1 MHLNDQQLE
10 SVHYISGPCL
20 VLAGAGSGKTRVIT
34 EKIIHLIQD
43 CDYKPYNIFAVTF
56 TNKAAKEMKERICA
70 SLSSDTIKG
79 LHVSTFHS
87 VGLDILR
94 QEHIYAGL
102 KPNFTLFDEYDQMT
116 VIKEILQELQGTYA
130 DKEHLKD
137 ECMFWQNKISGY
149 KNDLVGYDEIDTDIN
164 DVNQLGAIIYK
175 RYEETL
181 RAINAVDFDD
191 LIYLPVRMFLE
202 HEAVLEK
209 WRQRVR
215 YLLVDEYQDTN
226 ASQYQLIKL
235 LVEKRQRFTVVGDD
249 DQSIYSWRGARPQ
262 NISLLREDFPDL
274 KVIMLEQNYRSCG
287 RILKCAN
294 RLIAQ
299 NEHDFVKQLHSQLEF
314 GSKIN
319 VIEIPDAT
327 LEGKTIVTELLAHHY
342 INRSKYSDYAIL
354 YRGNYQSREIQKAL
368 QESNIPFRV
377 IGGTSFFSQ
386 AEIKDFM
393 SYLRL
398 IANNDDD
405 KAFLRIINI
414 PKREIGPTSLSY
426 LDRFAKKYCIS
437 LMDACNHPELI
448 NEVKPKTAG
457 IFKSFHDLIEN
468 IRKDLNGT
476 DWEKHLSELPER
488 LGYTDWLYQDSGSEK
503 AAEIRLDNVRTLLK
517 WVNNAVTG
525 DDNGFI
531 GDMLINDAINK
542 LCVRELLDRNEE
554 EYDLEEVQ
562 LMTLHSSKGLE
573 FPYVFLIGMEEGL
586 LPHETSIE
594 ENNVEEE
601 RRLAYVGITRA
612 QKELFLMYCKNRKS
626 RKRQETKVEP
636 SRFLLELPEEDL
648 HWPARLKDTRTEEE
662 KKQTMDS
669 LFEQLL
675 NTLK

>member
-1 MHLNDQQLE
+1 MQLNEQQLE
-10 SVHYISGPCL
+10 SVYYISGPCL

-43 CDYKPYNIFAVTF
+43 CGYKPYNIFAVTF
-56 TNKAAKEMKERICA
+56 TNKAAREMKERISA
-70 SLSSDTIKG
+70 SLSCDTIKG

-94 QEHIYAGL
+94 QEHHYAGIR
-102 KPNFTLFDEYDQMT
+102 PNFTLFDEYDQMT

-130 DKEHLKD
+130 DKDHLKD
-137 ECMFWQNKISGY
+137 ECQFWQNKISSY
-149 KNDLVGYDEIDTDIN
+149 KNDLIGYDEIDQELN
-164 DVNQLGAIIYK
+164 DTNQLAAIIYK

-191 LIYLPVRMFLE
+191 LIYLPVRMFQN
-202 HEAVLEK
+202 HETVLEK

-235 LVEKRQRFTVVGDD
+235 LVAKRQRFTVVGDD

-262 NISLLREDFPDL
+262 NISLLREDFPEL

-294 RLIAQ
+294 QLISQ
-299 NEHDFVKQLHSQLEF
+299 NKHDFVKQLHSKLDY
-314 GSKIN
+314 GARIN
-319 VIEIPDAT
+319 VIEVPDAS
-327 LEGKTIVTELLAHHY
+327 LEGKTLVTELLAHHY
-342 INRSKYSDYAIL
+342 MNKTKYSDYAIL

-377 IGGTSFFSQ
+377 VGGTSFFAQ

-393 SYLRL
+393 SYLRI
-398 IANNDDD
+398 IANDDDD

-414 PKREIGPTSLSY
+414 PKREIGPTSISY
-426 LDRFAKKYCIS
+426 LDTFAKKYGIS
-437 LMDACNHPELI
+437 LLQACNHPELI
-448 NEVKPKTAG
+448 NEVKPKTVA
-457 IFKSFHDLIEN
+457 IFRSFYDMIDS
-468 IRKDLNGT
+468 IRTDLNGAE
-476 DWEKHLSELPER
+476 WEKHLEELPER
-488 LGYTDWLYQDSGSEK
+488 LGYTDWLYLDSSSEK
-503 AAEIRLDNVRTLLK
+503 AAEVRLENVRTLLK
-517 WVNNAVTG
+517 WVNNAVNG
-525 DDNGFI
+525 DDNEFI

-554 EYDLEEVQ
+554 EYELEEVQ

-594 ENNVEEE
+594 ENNIEEE

-612 QKELFLMYCKNRKS
+612 KKELYLMYCKNRKS
-626 RKRQETKVEP
+626 RKRLETKVEP
-636 SRFLLELPEEDL
+636 SRFLFELPEEDL
-648 HWPARLKDTRTEEE
+648 HWPAKLKDNRTEEE

>member
-1 MHLNDQQLE
+1 
-10 SVHYISGPCL
+10 
-20 VLAGAGSGKTRVIT
+20 
-34 EKIIHLIQD
+34 
-43 CDYKPYNIFAVTF
+43 
-56 TNKAAKEMKERICA
+56 
-70 SLSSDTIKG
+70 
-79 LHVSTFHS
+79 
-87 VGLDILR
+87 
-94 QEHIYAGL
+94 
-102 KPNFTLFDEYDQMT
+102 
-116 VIKEILQELQGTYA
+116 
-130 DKEHLKD
+130 
-137 ECMFWQNKISGY
+137 
-149 KNDLVGYDEIDTDIN
+149 
-164 DVNQLGAIIYK
+164 
-175 RYEETL
+175 
-181 RAINAVDFDD
+181 
-191 LIYLPVRMFLE
+191 
-202 HEAVLEK
+202 
-209 WRQRVR
+209 
-215 YLLVDEYQDTN
+215 
-226 ASQYQLIKL
+226 
-235 LVEKRQRFTVVGDD
+235 
-249 DQSIYSWRGARPQ
+249 
-262 NISLLREDFPDL
+262 
-274 KVIMLEQNYRSCG
+274 
-287 RILKCAN
+287 
-294 RLIAQ
+294 
-299 NEHDFVKQLHSQLEF
+299 
-314 GSKIN
+314 
-319 VIEIPDAT
+319 
-327 LEGKTIVTELLAHHY
+327 
-342 INRSKYSDYAIL
+342 
-354 YRGNYQSREIQKAL
+354 
-368 QESNIPFRV
+368 
-377 IGGTSFFSQ
+377 
-386 AEIKDFM
+386 
-393 SYLRL
+393 
-398 IANNDDD
+398 
-405 KAFLRIINI
+405 
-414 PKREIGPTSLSY
+414 
-426 LDRFAKKYCIS
+426 
-437 LMDACNHPELI
+437 MDACNHPELI